1 VVTDPGGNVRDL
13 RRDERGFS
21 FIELLVVMIIV
32 GVLAAIALPT
42 FLGQDRKAQDAPAKS
57 NARNLVSQVESCYAD
72 TSDYQGCDEA
82 SELRETGL
90 ALGAGDGQ
98 VHVASASQ
106 SEYRIVARSVS
117 GHVFTIEK
125 TAAGTTFSCSP
136 AGSSGCGGAGTW

>member
-1 VVTDPGGNVRDL
+1 MHHL
-13 RRDERGFS
+13 RSDERGFS
-21 FIELLVVMIIV
+21 FIEVLVVIIIV

-57 NARNLVSQVESCYAD
+57 IARNLVSQVESCYAG

-82 SELRETGL
+82 SELGETGL
-90 ALGAGDGQ
+90 ALGAGSGQ

-106 SEYRIVARSVS
+106 SDYRIVARSVS

-136 AGSSGCGGAGTW
+136 AGSSGCGSAGTW